1 MGSYTS
7 NIFGGSSPT
16 RRVLVAGL
24 DASGKTTLLYRMK
37 LGEIVATIPTI
48 GFNVEDVPLKSGRA
62 LTIWDVGLRDKTR
75 PLLYHYLKGADGFV
89 FVVDVSDKDRYEEA
103 AEFMHEIVG
112 KMAPTI
118 PLLILLNKCDLA
130 QPDLTILDAHFH
142 FGDMKRP
149 VSVVPTSAKEDIAS
163 TYKGLDWL
171 EKTIRSQDTA
181 GKEAKRTSK

>member
-48 GFNVEDVPLKSGRA
+48 GYAEHTTSILPDLWLIPPFNLGFNVEDVPLKSGRA

-149 VSVVPTSAKEDIAS
+149 V
-163 TYKGLDWL
+163 
-171 EKTIRSQDTA
+171 
-181 GKEAKRTSK
+181 